1 MIPSDY
7 YKENLN
13 SIVVDVTANIMNF
26 INSIKIINEVIKS
39 KNQSN
44 ELKLIDV
51 IWKITL
57 SQLLLL
63 IDSKLINI
71 LIISII
77 IIYNLTNILKILQKN
92 G

>member
-77 IIYNLTNILKILQKN
+77 IIYNLTNILKIL
-92 G
+92 

>member
-1 MIPSDY
+1 
-7 YKENLN
+7 
-13 SIVVDVTANIMNF
+13 MN
-26 INSIKIINEVIKS
+26 K
-39 KNQSN
+39 
-44 ELKLIDV
+44 KLIDV
-51 IWKITL
+51 IQKLIL

-92 G
+92 GLLIFSFIIVSNRIQKIANYKISTTF